1 MVSPEQRQKVYR
13 PKGVYGFLRP
23 IRDLGA
29 VFVAKSLKKWRARN
43 VRIAIRA
50 PFLAFADVRH
60 INEINR
66 MMFLGDRPSPQ
77 KYASSAVLA

>member
-1 MVSPEQRQKVYR
+1 MDDDLNSLALDAALTLDARAELQVRA
-13 PKGVYGFLRP
+13 GVMGYAAADR
-23 IRDLGA
+23 
-29 VFVAKSLKKWRARN
+29 KWRARN

-77 KYASSAVLA
+77 KYAYSAVLA